1 MAQHDYIIDNGS
13 GSAVRADI
21 NTLLQAVVS
30 QNSDDTE
37 PSTKYAFQLWADT
50 STNQLKLRNSGNTG
64 WDIVGALDTQNLGL
78 MLASVFPNVNDTVD
92 ATDEELNK
100 LYLATSTAS
109 ANKVVI
115 TDGNTDI
122 NLGTGDFNGTNAVLT
137 GDIVTS
143 LGQFGNNTTDPKAE
157 IDLGDTLTGFP
168 SVMSRG
174 KGANELDYA
183 VPDGD
188 NLHFGHHSGLSG
200 GGTTRLTLESD
211 GDLTLHGS
219 GKFRGDGSAL
229 TGVSTTSTYW
239 TDSASWSVVV
249 PNGVTQAI
257 VTASGAGGGGGGGY
271 GSGGNTG
278 ALIFDYPISVTAG
291 NTISGVCGAGGNGA
305 SSWNANGSQGGSTT
319 ITGSGLV
326 QANITLGGGK
336 GGIKDHQGP
345 PSATTA
351 SNVTADLFL
360 YGLGA
365 KRGSDS
371 GGGGGFVLGFIYGV
385 GGNYGSGNAKGYGA
399 GGGGGGNYAVGGNG
413 TKGFVT
419 IVWRSDNNTANIPTG

>member
-115 TDGNTDI
+115 TDANKDI
-122 NLGTGDFNGTNAVLT
+122 NLGTGDFRGTKVVVSN
-137 GDIVTS
+137 DIVTS
-143 LGQFGNNTTDPKAE
+143 GGQFGNNTTDPKAE
-157 IDLGDTLTGFP
+157 IDLGDTLVGFP

-174 KGANELDYA
+174 KNSHELDFA
-183 VPDGD
+183 VPDGEAMQ
-188 NLHFGHHSGLSG
+188 FGHHDGTVWTGVPSLN

-211 GDLTLHGS
+211 GDLTLES
-219 GKFRGDGSAL
+219 PGKFRGDGSAL
-229 TGVSTTSTYW
+229 TG
-239 TDSASWSVVV
+239 
-249 PNGVTQAI
+249 I
-257 VTASGAGGGGGGGY
+257 TASG
-271 GSGGNTG
+271 
-278 ALIFDYPISVTAG
+278 ISNYTTAG
-291 NTISGVCGAGGNGA
+291 DFT
-305 SSWNANGSQGGSTT
+305 WNW
-319 ITGSGLV
+319 
-326 QANITLGGGK
+326 
-336 GGIKDHQGP
+336 
-345 PSATTA
+345 TTA
-351 SNVTADLFL
+351 GKPSKVRVML
-360 YGLGA
+360 
-365 KRGSDS
+365 
-371 GGGGGFVLGFIYGV
+371 I
-385 GGNYGSGNAKGYGA
+385 
-399 GGGGGGNYAVGGNG
+399 GGGGGGNYGHTVGHRGDDADNGVAIGLTSINVTGNVTVRVGAKGSKGTNGSPAGTNGGDSKFGSLVADGGDGGTCASCDSLYRIIQLAEYGTVFTGGQGGSGGNPEDTSEGIASHG
-413 TKGFVT
+413 TAGQV
-419 IVWRSDNNTANIPTG
+419 IVMW